1 MKRIIFCLIAVI
13 TFGFVNAQDLKYGV
27 KGGLNVSSF
36 SGDNDGMD
44 LKSRVGFNIGGFV
57 EVKLS
62 EKFAIQPEVLYSQQG
77 TKFKL
82 SGILF
87 SNDEPFKAET
97 KFNLSYI
104 NVPVMF
110 KYYAIEK
117 LFIEAGP
124 QIGFLISAKS
134 KTKVTG
140 FDQTEELD
148 TKDMYNTIDFGL
160 NFGAGYDFT
169 QNISLGARYN
179 LGLANIAK
187 TEAGDDGKLHNGVFS
202 LSVGYKFK

>member
-1 MKRIIFCLIAVI
+1 MA
-13 TFGFVNAQDLKYGV
+13 N
-27 KGGLNVSSF
+27 F
-36 SGDNDGMD
+36 SDNDGMD

-82 SGILF
+82 SGIFF

-169 QNISLGARYN
+169 QNISVGARYN